1 MKVSIPKDALAG
13 DIEVPAGD
21 YMVAIAA
28 DTGSFTLTG
37 RGRTFKIPATKRRN
51 NGKQKGTSV
60 SFFNAGG
67 TVWSLVYQSPK
78 LGEWVAMLD
87 VDTTKKKQE
96 EKKK

>member
-21 YMVAIAA
+21 YLVAIAA

-37 RGRTFKIPATKRRN
+37 RGRTVKIPATKRRVN
-51 NGKQKGTSV
+51 AKNKATSV
-60 SFFNAGG
+60 TFFNAGG
-67 TVWSLVYQSPK
+67 TVYSLVFQSPK

-87 VDTTKKKQE
+87 IDTTKKKQE
-96 EKKK
+96 KK